1 MYHVSTFHTTSQLV
15 KASKFDGYNV
25 VIYKKMLKFSILS
38 SILTVYRK
46 VTMLKHETILNNY
59 LLEINISE
67 NNILFGICCIVKLQ
81 EHKGKIKKHKYASL
95 QAVPVCPI
103 AICSSYLMPACFCEM
118 P

>member
-1 MYHVSTFHTTSQLV
+1 
-15 KASKFDGYNV
+15 
-25 VIYKKMLKFSILS
+25 MLKFSVLS

-46 VTMLKHETILNNY
+46 ITMLKHETILNSY
-59 LLEINISE
+59 LLENNISE

-81 EHKGKIKKHKYASL
+81 GHKGNKKHKYATV

-103 AICSSYLMPACFCEM
+103 AISSSYLMPVSFCEM